1 MGRAKKG
8 HEGPWDV
15 ISVAIDGFHQQKAE
29 IPNSMSRYA
38 PLEKSFKVKCI
49 YSWYYD
55 PSKAPNRFFGT
66 TKNFLMIQIQQ

>member
-8 HEGPWDV
+8 FEGPWDV

-38 PLEKSFKVKCI
+38 TPEKSFKVKVHLAGTMI
-49 YSWYYD
+49 HGSSTIAFWYY
-55 PSKAPNRFFGT
+55 
-66 TKNFLMIQIQQ
+66 

>member
-8 HEGPWDV
+8 FEGESDV

-38 PLEKSFKVKCI
+38 TLEKSLKVKVH
-49 YSWYYD
+49 ST
-55 PSKAPNRFFGT
+55 N
-66 TKNFLMIQIQQ
+66 